1 MLKQGQPQPYI
12 HSKAGVLIP
21 QLWNG
26 LLPLGL
32 LSLQEQ
38 RTPNNI
44 DLSLFFSKILYNLVT
59 LPFPSE

>member
-26 LLPLGL
+26 LLSLGL
-32 LSLQEQ
+32 LSLQNKEHL
-38 RTPNNI
+38 I